1 LFFNK
6 SFEFINETY
15 LLLAMCASINM
26 VALQWDSFGVVVN
39 SLVSIFLIALIVVF
53 PVFIA
58 FFYPLNFS
66 KIYSR

>member
-1 LFFNK
+1 
-6 SFEFINETY
+6 
-15 LLLAMCASINM
+15 MCASINM